1 MSNYETIEAG
11 LILGKKTTW
20 IPLIHRK
27 VLFISCLALF
37 ISSLYSDWALAERAD
52 RNKPVHLESDSAT
65 VEDYKRKEAFRVST
79 FTGNVVLTQG
89 TIMIKADKIIM
100 KEDLKGYRYATAH
113 GNLVSFRQKR
123 EGANEFIEAW
133 SQRVEYNDQTDK
145 IELFGKARLK
155 RGPDE
160 VKGDYISYDIVRD
173 FFQVKGNSTKA
184 EVENPDRRVRVVIQP
199 KAKSPPV
206 ENDSE
211 NATPQPSPVDH

>member
-1 MSNYETIEAG
+1 MSNYETIKLG
-11 LILGKKTTW
+11 SILGKKSTRV
-20 IPLIHRK
+20 PSVLRKGLLISYL
-27 VLFISCLALF
+27 VLF
-37 ISSLYSDWALAERAD
+37 ISSLFSGWALAERAD

-123 EGANEFIEAW
+123 EGVNEFVEAW

-173 FFQVKGNSTKA
+173 FFQVKGNSNKVEA
-184 EVENPDRRVRVVIQP
+184 ENQDRRVRVVIQP

-206 ENDSE
+206 ESDSE
-211 NATPQPSPVDH
+211 NATP